1 MTVGKEYSIYIYAK
15 RVGGE
20 SKPNWSDNMSEK
32 FYKSKKW
39 KTKRQSILRR
49 DEYICRECKRYGK
62 TTPATTVHHILPLEQ
77 RPDLKLNSQN
87 LISLC
92 NECHN
97 QMHDRNTN
105 ELTEKGK
112 QWVERVF
119 KNTKIMI

>member
-1 MTVGKEYSIYIYAK
+1 MVDCQMTVGKEYSIYAK

-20 SKPNWSDNMSEK
+20 SKSNWSDNMSEK

-49 DEYICRECKRYGK
+49 DEYLCRECKRYGK

-112 QWVERVF
+112 QWVER
-119 KNTKIMI
+119 IYC